1 MYSKEHTEESSKEF
15 SQKYFLQKAQ
25 KYCSMQERSAFQ
37 AKNKLSEWGAL
48 PDTINHVLDSLY
60 KEGFLNDDRYIA
72 LFIRSKLRQNKWG
85 RIKISIELK
94 KQKFLQEQIN
104 SCLTIIDDTEY
115 RHILSDLIL
124 KKQVTLKNEK
134 DALKRK
140 QKIVY
145 FCMSKGF
152 ESELIYSL
160 LH

>member
-1 MYSKEHTEESSKEF
+1 MYSKKDTKSPGKEF

-37 AKNKLSEWGAL
+37 TENKLTEWGAF
-48 PDTINHVLDSLY
+48 PDTINRVIESLY
-60 KEGFLNDDRYIA
+60 KDGFLNDYRYIE

-85 RIKISIELK
+85 RIKISTELK
-94 KQKFLQEQIN
+94 KQKFLPEQIN
-104 SCLTIIDDTEY
+104 SCLTKIDDTEY
-115 RHILSDLIL
+115 KHILCDLIH